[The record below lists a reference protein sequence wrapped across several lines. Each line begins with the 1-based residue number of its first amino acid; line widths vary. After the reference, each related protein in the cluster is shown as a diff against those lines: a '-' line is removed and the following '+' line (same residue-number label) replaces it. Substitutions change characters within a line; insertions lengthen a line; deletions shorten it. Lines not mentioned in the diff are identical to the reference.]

1 MMLFWTE
8 EVARELSFPE
18 TYDFK
23 KVWMSLSLEK
33 LLSSPAM
40 ETGIVN
46 KVLKETITLG
56 YRSSVLN

>member
-1 MMLFWTE
+1 MMVFWIE

-33 LLSSPAM
+33 LLTPPAM
-40 ETGIVN
+40 ETGIIK
-46 KVLKETITLG
+46 KVLKGTLILG
-56 YRSSVLN
+56 YRSSMLN

>member
-1 MMLFWTE
+1 MVFWIE

-23 KVWMSLSLEK
+23 NILMSLSLEK

-40 ETGIVN
+40 EIGIVN
-46 KVLKETITLG
+46 KVLQETLILG
-56 YRSSVLN
+56 YRSSMLN